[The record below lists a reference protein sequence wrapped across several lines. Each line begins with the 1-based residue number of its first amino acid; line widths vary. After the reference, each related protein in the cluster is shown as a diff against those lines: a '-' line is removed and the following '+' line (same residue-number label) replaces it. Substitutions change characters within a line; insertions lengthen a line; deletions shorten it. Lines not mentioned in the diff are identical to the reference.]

1 MRNLLITS
9 CIFACLPIYAGIEV
23 SFPTTNEAKEP
34 LELKVVQASAQTN
47 DPPEPIRIDGL
58 VVYYSGVY
66 HPQNKTHQSKL
77 FDELKEGMTLNEIV
91 SLLGPGS
98 QNKFEGV
105 GFVYWHCED
114 GRVLKVLPTRQIN
127 EKANFYIALHGSN
140 QRHEDVALLAKSLV
154 STLNITE
161 QKIEVILKQDTNQA
175 KAGQVR
181 TYEVGQTFQK
191 VEPLPRIDF
200 HITKIEGNS
209 VHCRYFYQAQ
219 PKGLL
224 RYTEDGDL
232 IMHNR
237 EQDGGGQPATRPESK

>member
-9 CIFACLPIYAGIEV
+9 CIIACLPIHAGIEV

-34 LELKVVQASAQTN
+34 LELKIVQASAQTN
-47 DPPEPIRIDGL
+47 KPPEPIRIDDL
-58 VVYYSGVY
+58 IVYYSGFF
-66 HPQNKTHQSKL
+66 HPQIEKHKSKL
-77 FDELKEGMTLNEIV
+77 FDELKEGMSLKEIV

-98 QNKFEGV
+98 QSKLEGV

-127 EKANFYIALHGSN
+127 EKANFYIALHGAN
-140 QRHEDVALLAKSLV
+140 QRHKDVALLAKSLV
-154 STLNITE
+154 STLNIAE
-161 QKIEVILKQDTNQA
+161 QKIEVTLKQDTNQA
-175 KAGQVR
+175 KAGQAR

-200 HITKIEGNS
+200 HITKIDGDS

-219 PKGLL
+219 PEGLL

-232 IMHNR
+232 IIHNR
-237 EQDGGGQPATRPESK
+237 EQDASGNRR